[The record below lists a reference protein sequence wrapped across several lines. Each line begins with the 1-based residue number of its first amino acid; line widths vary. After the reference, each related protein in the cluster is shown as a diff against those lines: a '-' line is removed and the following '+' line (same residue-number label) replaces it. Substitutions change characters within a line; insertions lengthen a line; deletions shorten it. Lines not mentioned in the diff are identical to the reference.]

1 MPGLYKIARWK
12 LLYRMS
18 LHGVSMN
25 TFFTRLSGEPATLV
39 LLEDENGWK
48 FGAMA
53 HADWEKRTQF
63 YGSSETFVFT
73 FRNGETVQYW
83 EATGKNDMY

>member
-1 MPGLYKIARWK
+1 
-12 LLYRMS
+12 
-18 LHGVSMN
+18 MN